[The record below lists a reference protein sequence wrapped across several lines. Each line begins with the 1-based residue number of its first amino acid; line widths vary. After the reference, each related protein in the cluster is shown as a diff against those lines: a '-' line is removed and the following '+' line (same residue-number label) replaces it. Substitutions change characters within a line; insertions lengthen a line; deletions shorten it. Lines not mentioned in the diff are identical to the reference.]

1 MSEVLNGISIIAGVG
16 IVILTIIN
24 IIIYRKKHLHKH

>member
-1 MSEVLNGISIIAGVG
+1 MENTFSYYAGMG

-24 IIIYRKKHLHKH
+24 IAVSVALKFL